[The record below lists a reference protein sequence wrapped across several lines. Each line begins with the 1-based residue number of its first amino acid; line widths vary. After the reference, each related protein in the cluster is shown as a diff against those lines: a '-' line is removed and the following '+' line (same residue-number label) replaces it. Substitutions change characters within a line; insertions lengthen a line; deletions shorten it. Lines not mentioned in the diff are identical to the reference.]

1 MKPRGMQD
9 VPTAQTLIN
18 RSVPASRV
26 QIVAQLARMEHE
38 KVRLE
43 RELSVWV
50 GKQKETEG
58 RLQQARQHIE
68 LLQGALD
75 KSSADHPSPMADDVQ
90 EAETWREI
98 PLEY

>member
-50 GKQKETEG
+50 GKQKKTER
-58 RLQQARQHIE
+58 RLQQARKHIE

-75 KSSADHPSPMADDVQ
+75 KLSADRRSAAADAGQD
-90 EAETWREI
+90 AGTWLEI